1 MSMKEFALNLSALYS
16 AFDAVKENHCC
27 AGADG
32 VTIERYEGNLDLNL
46 RIMRKEL
53 TEQTYFPLPLLRIL
67 VDKGNGEARALCIPS
82 VRDRIVQAAVLQL
95 IEPVLEKEFEECSFA
110 YRKGRSVKQAVYK
123 VREYY
128 EQGYQWVVDADID
141 AFFDSVDYSLLLLKF
156 KCYIHDPCIQ
166 NLVGL
171 WLKGEVWDGKTVTT
185 LKKGIP
191 QGSPISPILANL
203 YLDEFDEELTRNGY
217 KLVRFSDD
225 FIILCKNSG
234 MAKESLKLTKKI
246 LEKLLLEL
254 DEEQVINFDQGF
266 KFLGVIF
273 VKSMIMVPFDRPK
286 KERKVL
292 FFPKPLDLEV
302 YFKQRKQGKIWQTS
316 T

>member
-1 MSMKEFALNLSALYS
+1 M
-16 AFDAVKENHCC
+16 
-27 AGADG
+27 
-32 VTIERYEGNLDLNL
+32 
-46 RIMRKEL
+46 
-53 TEQTYFPLPLLRIL
+53 
-67 VDKGNGEARALCIPS
+67 CIPS

-191 QGSPISPILANL
+191 QGSPISRFLQICILMNSMKNL
-203 YLDEFDEELTRNGY
+203 
-217 KLVRFSDD
+217 LVTDISLCD
-225 FIILCKNSG
+225 FQMISSSFAKIPEWQKNHS
-234 MAKESLKLTKKI
+234 
-246 LEKLLLEL
+246 
-254 DEEQVINFDQGF
+254 N
-266 KFLGVIF
+266 
-273 VKSMIMVPFDRPK
+273 
-286 KERKVL
+286 
-292 FFPKPLDLEV
+292 
-302 YFKQRKQGKIWQTS
+302 
-316 T
+316 